1 MAIVFPTAQVGQR
14 VHAQQNHYDPEKFC
28 LRDGKGR
35 LRNRYQ
41 QRTMLV
47 TEDFIVG
54 YQQALEE
61 EVGDAA
67 AEIMYRCG
75 YEWGKV
81 DVSGF
86 EKRFQEEF
94 GKSIQESHSRMVLE
108 TWWWP
113 LQAAGWGSW
122 NYDLSQI
129 KEGLIFIDLFESAVC
144 LQRSLVTSPGQS

>member
-1 MAIVFPTAQVGQR
+1 MAIVFPTAQVGQS
-14 VHAQQNHYDPEKFC
+14 VHAQHNHYDPEKFW
-28 LRDGKGR
+28 LRDGEGR

-108 TWWWP
+108 TWW
-113 LQAAGWGSW
+113 
-122 NYDLSQI
+122 
-129 KEGLIFIDLFESAVC
+129 
-144 LQRSLVTSPGQS
+144 